1 MTLVEDRPSV
11 RTSAHRSAYARIAEW
26 FQVSLIRWWVLCAGL
41 AVVLRAPFLNVPLGI
56 DEGGDS
62 FVARAWGTTQGSMY
76 GRSWLD
82 RPPLLVLV
90 YKLGV
95 IGGDRGVRVLGIVA
109 AVLLVAGTM
118 LIARR
123 ISGPR
128 AARITGLITAV
139 MSSSVVLGAVFT
151 GNEILATV
159 PVTFSIVALVRSR
172 GSDRDLAWLFA
183 SGFLASCALLIKQSF
198 GEVLVAGAVFLMVS
212 WRTRERSG
220 FRAQWALWWSA
231 GVALPL
237 VVTFAWFA
245 HYSVGVRSFVYAIVG
260 FRFDSLN
267 LLHKSDQGPVYMLMH
282 LGLPIVIASGCLLL
296 VPWAASWLYHRRAD
310 PQLVLPL
317 AAWLV
322 VGFIGITGGG
332 NYYPHYFIQ
341 PLAALAVLS
350 GCALA
355 VTRRRRLFLATG
367 SILAVLAIGNVAVGT
382 TLQSVDPPQQ
392 RTLAVAQYLR
402 ANAHPDDSLYV
413 LYARANLL
421 YYADMPTTYPYAWST
436 MIRAVPGAERKLRT
450 MLRTPSERPT
460 WIVEWQ
466 LPSDL
471 GMDTSG
477 ETSRLLAENYV
488 QTDDICGKP
497 VLIRKDQAL
506 RPLRRPVPAPCAT
519 LNMPKILGPDTSR
532 SPSDSAEYIWQ

>member
-1 MTLVEDRPSV
+1 VTLLAE
-11 RTSAHRSAYARIAEW
+11 RTAEQPSAYAKVVEW
-26 FQVSLIRWWVLCAGL
+26 FQFSLVRWWLLCAGL
-41 AVVLRAPFLNVPLGI
+41 AVALRLPFLNVPLGI

-62 FVARAWGTTQGSMY
+62 FVARAWGTTEGSMY
-76 GRSWLD
+76 GRAWLD
-82 RPPLLVLV
+82 RPPLLVLA
-90 YKLGV
+90 YKLGA

-118 LIARR
+118 IVARHL
-123 ISGPR
+123 SGVR

-139 MSSSVVLGAVFT
+139 MSSSVILGAVFT
-151 GNEILATV
+151 GNELLATV
-159 PVTFSIVALVRSR
+159 PVTFAIVALVRSR
-172 GSDRDLAWLFA
+172 GSDRTHHWLFL

-198 GEVLVAGAVFLMVS
+198 GEVLVAGVVFLLVS
-212 WRTRERSG
+212 WRTRETSG
-220 FRAQWALWWSA
+220 YRAQWALWWST

-245 HYSVGVRSFVYAIVG
+245 HYSVGVKGFVYAVIG
-260 FRFDSLN
+260 FRLDSLD
-267 LLHKSDQGPVYMLMH
+267 LLHQSSQTPTFMLIH

-296 VPWAASWLYHRRAD
+296 VPWAASWLYQRRAD
-310 PQLVLPL
+310 PQLVLPM

-367 SILAVLAIGNVAVGT
+367 TILAVLAVGNVALGA

-402 ANAHPDDSLYV
+402 ANSHPDDSLYV

-436 MIRAVPGAERKLRT
+436 MIRAVPGAEHKLRT
-450 MLRTPSERPT
+450 MLRTPSQRPT

-471 GMDTSG
+471 GMDVSG

-506 RPLRRPVPAPCAT
+506 RPLHRPTAAPCAT
-519 LNMPKILGPDTSR
+519 LKMPKILGPDTSR
-532 SPSDSAEYIWQ
+532 SPSDSAEYLWQ

>member
-1 MTLVEDRPSV
+1 VTLLEERTTEPTSGQPSLV
-11 RTSAHRSAYARIAEW
+11 ARITAW
-26 FQVSLIRWWVLCAGL
+26 FQVSMVRWWLLCAGI
-41 AVVLRAPFLNVPLGI
+41 AIALRSPFLNVPLGI

-62 FVARAWGTTQGSMY
+62 FVARAWGSTEGSMY

-109 AVLLVAGTM
+109 AVLIVAGTM
-118 LIARR
+118 IIAHRLG
-123 ISGPR
+123 GPR

-139 MSSSVVLGAVFT
+139 MTSSVVLGAVFT

-159 PVTFSIVALVRSR
+159 PVTFAIVALVWSR
-172 GSDRDLAWLFA
+172 GSDHNRAWLFA

-198 GEVLVAGAVFLMVS
+198 GEVLVAGAVFLLVS

-220 FRAQWALWWSA
+220 FRAAWALWWAA

-237 VVTFAWFA
+237 AVTFAWFA
-245 HYSVGVRSFVYAIVG
+245 HYSVGIKSFVYAIVG

-267 LLHKSDQGPVYMLMH
+267 LLHQSDQGPVYMLMH

-296 VPWAASWLYHRRAD
+296 VPWAASWLYHRRTD

-382 TLQSVDPPQQ
+382 TLQNVDPPQQ

-402 ANAHPDDSLYV
+402 TNAHPDDSLYV

-450 MLRTPSERPT
+450 MLKTPSERPT

-471 GMDTSG
+471 GMDVSG

-506 RPLRRPVPAPCAT
+506 RPLKRPAPAPCAT